1 MSSYSEFDLIDF
13 LRQRCRSLPRHLKTS
28 IGDDCAVFAPGF
40 AHRMVC
46 TSDLL
51 VEGFHFRREWI
62 SPRFLG
68 RKACL
73 VNLSDL
79 AAMGARPYA
88 CLLNL
93 ALDPTW
99 LTGRVQALIEGF
111 VAEAE
116 DCGMPLIGGDLSR
129 SDRLFLSVT
138 ALGYVESG
146 EPLLRS
152 SARPGDRIFLIGE
165 LGYSRRGLELLRDTP
180 GLDLSR
186 VENHDEL
193 RRRAGS
199 EQTYRCWTAHLCP
212 TVHVKEAV
220 WFQEHEAARAMI
232 DVSDGLASDL
242 KHILD
247 ESGVGAEIDLD
258 ALPSLAGVD
267 SADASLALRLDG
279 GEDYALL
286 FTAGPEMQEKT
297 AREYP
302 RDWPQPRLIGRVI
315 DGPSRLFLA
324 ESGKRRKYE
333 PRGFDHFQ

>member
-13 LRQRCRSLPRHLKTS
+13 LRRRCRSVPRHLETS

-40 AHRMVC
+40 ARRMVC

-51 VEGFHFRREWI
+51 VEGSHFRREWI

-93 ALDPTW
+93 ALEPSW
-99 LTGRVQALIEGF
+99 LTGRAQELIEGF
-111 VAEAE
+111 VAEAQE
-116 DCGMPLIGGDLSR
+116 CEMPLIGGDLSR
-129 SDRLFLSVT
+129 SERLFISVT

-152 SARPGDRIFLIGE
+152 TARPGDLIFLIGD

-180 GLDLSR
+180 DLDLSR
-186 VENHDEL
+186 VEDDDEL

-199 EQTYRCWTAHLCP
+199 EQTYHCWRAHLCP
-212 TVHVKEAV
+212 TVYVKEAV
-220 WFQEHEAARAMI
+220 WFQERGAARAMI

-247 ESGVGAEIDLD
+247 ESGVGAEIDLG
-258 ALPSLAGVD
+258 ALPSPAGVD
-267 SADASLALRLDG
+267 SPDVSLALRLDG

-286 FTAGPEMQEKT
+286 FTASPEMHEQI

-302 RDWPQPRLIGRVI
+302 RGWPQPRMIGRVI
-315 DGPSRLFLA
+315 EGPSRLFLV
-324 ESGKRRKYE
+324 ESGKRREYE